1 MANVDDHIATMTI
14 KMIIF
19 LLACPSNMFVIF
31 IILRSKALRR
41 EMFNILIVLLAI
53 GDIVLCTCGP
63 ARVVAQMTLHF
74 HYNNIVCLAVGTPLV
89 YGDHVTQLAMSLIAV
104 DRIYSVWNMTIPV
117 VKRHDKLYISAVPLT
132 LLVCLVPTG
141 MMFFA
146 IELTPTSTCQLGHSW
161 SSAFSSYMFASTV
174 FFCFGNF
181 VAVAAVFAVYFHR
194 VKTTA
199 FKCIPR
205 PKNSVKHILFG
216 VAMVYLFCWCIP
228 KIAMFMVLRSS
239 EMPDIT
245 AEIFQLVALMGE
257 LLSTVMN
264 VVVYMYTH
272 KELRREIFGFMG
284 WNTTVVRPLTSFEME
299 KKPPLAARAGS
310 RTRDSRAGTKSVRNE
325 PLEHRTGRAPTSL
338 MPVLRE
344 HLTKASTFHEEWHA
358 IIDASGNAHGIGGR
372 SLAMAQIITMGLM
385 LDEHPGV
392 VALRVVIFAVGAIGN
407 GFIVFLILRSTK
419 IRSEKFNLLIV
430 LLAIGDIILA
440 FGAAVR
446 SLQFVFIRNGKY
458 QQITCLALGSPMILG
473 DHVTQIAML
482 LIAIDRLDSVFR
494 LIKIGTDAMYNCYIV
509 AIPSVL
515 LFSLIPTGLLFIGND
530 MSREMCT
537 IAAIWNARFGNYMFA
552 IMIVFNVSILALYL
566 AIFILFKRYTRRT
579 ILTSLSSS
587 RCNFQ
592 PIVYGVVT
600 VYFLLWCIPK
610 WIMFGL
616 KIAQNF
622 GPLLELASFMVG
634 VFEQLSACVNIL
646 VYGYTHRD
654 LRNSMK
660 SFFSKKTPAATHF
673 QVNTV
678 SSSSVDMSSEQLKNK
693 GRKRMYTED
702 QLDVLNACY
711 AKRKNVGEEKYRLI
725 KETGLTGV
733 QIMKWFENRR
743 RKDKKDLVESR
754 DSPRLAR
761 LELQVPESKSNVE
774 GSLGEAPLGTSAV
787 ASSLGDIQT
796 INALANIRFGKGL
809 SELTLP
815 EGLEI
820 AEEIGKVQSLL
831 EENEDDDPQAT
842 YTKDQVEAMKEAFE
856 KHQYIRTLDCSKL
869 SASIGLSK
877 KLIRRWFQSRRY
889 RVNRKL
895 NPPPSQ

>member
-284 WNTTVVRPLTSFEME
+284 WNTTVVRPLTSFEM
-299 KKPPLAARAGS
+299 
-310 RTRDSRAGTKSVRNE
+310 
-325 PLEHRTGRAPTSL
+325 
-338 MPVLRE
+338 
-344 HLTKASTFHEEWHA
+344 ASTFHEEWHA

-678 SSSSVDMSSEQLKNK
+678 SSSV
-693 GRKRMYTED
+693 
-702 QLDVLNACY
+702 
-711 AKRKNVGEEKYRLI
+711 
-725 KETGLTGV
+725 
-733 QIMKWFENRR
+733 RR
-743 RKDKKDLVESR
+743 
-754 DSPRLAR
+754 
-761 LELQVPESKSNVE
+761 
-774 GSLGEAPLGTSAV
+774 T
-787 ASSLGDIQT
+787 
-796 INALANIRFGKGL
+796 
-809 SELTLP
+809 
-815 EGLEI
+815 
-820 AEEIGKVQSLL
+820 
-831 EENEDDDPQAT
+831 
-842 YTKDQVEAMKEAFE
+842 
-856 KHQYIRTLDCSKL
+856 H
-869 SASIGLSK
+869 
-877 KLIRRWFQSRRY
+877 
-889 RVNRKL
+889 
-895 NPPPSQ
+895 